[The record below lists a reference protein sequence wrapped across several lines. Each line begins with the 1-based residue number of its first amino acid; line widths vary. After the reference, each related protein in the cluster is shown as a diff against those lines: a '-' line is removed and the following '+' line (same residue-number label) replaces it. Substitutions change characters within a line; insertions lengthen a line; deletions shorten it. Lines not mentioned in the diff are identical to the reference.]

1 MREIHLVFSKKWPRS
16 KKILV
21 LYAEGKQRN
30 CVGFCF
36 CALQDSSSRP
46 GRAHCRLHVNFWAD
60 ELQGLGL
67 SNDDVWL
74 GALQLCS
81 WGILLTF
88 VHIKCCKDFCFRV
101 RVNSFSAVLFFHRLL
116 LNRQDLSP
124 LNLLFFLFPLS
135 SSTARA
141 ALPHVWLPKF

>member
-1 MREIHLVFSKKWPRS
+1 MHLVLSKKWPWS

-21 LYAEGKQRN
+21 LYADGKQWN
-30 CVGFCF
+30 CVGF

-88 VHIKCCKDFCFRV
+88 MYIKWCKDFCFIV
-101 RVNSFSAVLFFHRLL
+101 RVNSFSAVLLFHRLL
-116 LNRQDLSP
+116 LNRQDRSP

-135 SSTARA
+135 SSTAWA